1 MSYPVN
7 RLAENSVIRK
17 FRITAIPAL
26 ESIKNTHDPKGEQAT
41 DNPKLTVQKQAKTAT
56 CKKGDTHE

>member
-26 ESIKNTHDPKGEQAT
+26 ESIKNTHDPKSEQAT
-41 DNPKLTVQKQAKTAT
+41 VNQKLTVQKQAKKESR
-56 CKKGDTHE
+56 KKGGQA